1 MMRHQKSVFRSLAMV
16 TQLGI
21 SVMTPVFLCVFAG
34 YYVDTRYGT
43 SLILPLLILGVLSGG
58 RCGYVMAKN
67 TFLVNEKQEA
77 IEDRERAAEKA
88 KNGPVYREVSRPK
101 APSRIRGKES
111 SRPQSSCGAGRGAD
125 KGKEELD

>member
-1 MMRHQKSVFRSLAMV
+1 MMRHQKSVFRSLTMV

-43 SLILPLLILGVLSGG
+43 SLMLPLLILGVLSGG

-77 IEDRERAAEKA
+77 VEDRERAAEKA
-88 KNGPVYREVSRPK
+88 RSGPVYREVSRPK
-101 APSRIRGKES
+101 MPSRITGREGSISQRS
-111 SRPQSSCGAGRGAD
+111 SGDSRGAD
-125 KGKEELD
+125 KVKEGLD

>member
-1 MMRHQKSVFRSLAMV
+1 MMRHQKSVFRSLTMV

-43 SLILPLLILGVLSGG
+43 SLMLPLLILGVLSGG

-77 IEDRERAAEKA
+77 AEDRERAAQKA
-88 KNGPVYREVSRPK
+88 GNGPVYKEVSRPK
-101 APSRIRGKES
+101 MPSRITGREGSISQRS
-111 SRPQSSCGAGRGAD
+111 SGDSRGAD
-125 KGKEELD
+125 KVKEGLD

>member
-77 IEDRERAAEKA
+77 IVDRERAA
-88 KNGPVYREVSRPK
+88 
-101 APSRIRGKES
+101 
-111 SRPQSSCGAGRGAD
+111 
-125 KGKEELD
+125 

>member
-16 TQLGI
+16 TQLGL

-58 RCGYVMAKN
+58 RCGYVMARN

-77 IEDRERAAEKA
+77 IEDRERAAQKA

-101 APSRIRGKES
+101 TPSRITGRGSGALQSFSES
-111 SRPQSSCGAGRGAD
+111 SREAD
-125 KGKEELD
+125 KVKEESD